1 MACKTLTS
9 ALAGLMLASVFVSPA
24 QSAMAVID
32 VKGIGEMQKQLA
44 NMKEQLG
51 TLKSQLDTAK
61 ESLSVVTDQ
70 LNTLKEVQGIAD
82 ETLSSIGEIGSLS
95 IPSLNFQSLASSVSG
110 DMACL
115 IPDYKSLMPSIKMED
130 VDFGSICER
139 GNAYKS
145 GLVATEDSLTSGT
158 WEEKVSIQKSV
169 QQNRVATITDATIKG
184 LAQSD
189 EAHETAVKT
198 LETAQEYKSAGQTA
212 ETMQD
217 RLQVLIEL
225 QVAQLVTSAQTNQI
239 LAQLLKIQAS
249 ESLNHGVP
257 IASEIAEDRKYS
269 GEGEGEE

>member
-1 MACKTLTS
+1 MARKTLIS
-9 ALAGLMLASVFVSPA
+9 ALTGLLLATSIIEPA
-24 QSAMAVID
+24 QAAMAVID
-32 VKGIGEMQKQLA
+32 VKNIAEAQKQL
-44 NMKEQLG
+44 MTMKDQLSSLKEQLN
-51 TLKSQLDTAK
+51 TAK

-70 LNTLKEVQGIAD
+70 LDTLKEVQGITD
-82 ETLSSIGEIGSLS
+82 DTLSSIGEIGNLS

-115 IPDYKSLMPSIKMED
+115 IPDYKKLMPSIKLDD

-145 GLVATEDSLTSGT
+145 GLVATQESLTQGS
-158 WEEKVSIQKSV
+158 WEEKASIQKSIH
-169 QQNRVATITDATIKG
+169 QNRIATITDATVKG

-212 ETMQD
+212 ETVNA

-225 QVAQLVTSAQTNQI
+225 EVAQLVATAQTNQI
-239 LAQLLKIQAS
+239 LAQILKIQAS
-249 ESLNHGVP
+249 AALNNGVP
-257 IASEIAEDRKYS
+257 VASELAEDRKYS
-269 GEGEGEE
+269 SEGEE

>member
-1 MACKTLTS
+1 MARKTLISTF
-9 ALAGLMLASVFVSPA
+9 AGLMLATNLVPPTQA
-24 QSAMAVID
+24 AMAVID

-70 LNTLKEVQGIAD
+70 LKAVQEVKGIAD
-82 ETLSSIGEIGSLS
+82 ETLSSIGEIGNLS
-95 IPSLNFQSLASSVSG
+95 IPSLNFQSLASSVAG

-115 IPDYKSLMPSIKMED
+115 IPDYKQLMPSVKFDE

-145 GLVATEDSLTSGT
+145 GLVATPDSLTEGS
-158 WEEKVSIQKSV
+158 WEEKASIQKSV
-169 QQNRVATITDATIKG
+169 HENRIATITDATVKG

-198 LETAQEYKSAGQTA
+198 LETAQEYKSAGQSA
-212 ETMQD
+212 ATMQD

-225 QVAQLVTSAQTNQI
+225 EVAQLVATAQTNQI
-239 LAQLLKIQAS
+239 LAQMLKIQAS
-249 ESLNHGVP
+249 DALNNGVP
-257 IASEIAEDRKYS
+257 VMSEVAEERKYNE
-269 GEGEGEE
+269 EGAE

>member
-1 MACKTLTS
+1 MACKTLNI
-9 ALAGLMLASVFVSPA
+9 ALAGLMLASVFVAPA
-24 QSAMAVID
+24 QAAMAVID
-32 VKGIGEMQKQLA
+32 VKSITEAQKQLTT
-44 NMKEQLG
+44 MKEQLG
-51 TLKSQLDTAK
+51 ALKDQLDTAK

-70 LNTLKEVQGIAD
+70 LDTLKEVQGIAD

-145 GLVATEDSLTSGT
+145 GLVATPDSLAEGT
-158 WEEKVSIQKSV
+158 WEEKTSIQKSV
-169 QQNRVATITDATIKG
+169 HQNRIATITDATIKG

-249 ESLNHGVP
+249 ESLNNGVP
-257 IASEIAEDRKYS
+257 IASEVAEDRKYS
-269 GEGEGEE
+269 GEGEE